1 MKRASL
7 KDSYQ
12 FVSWTILNRAAELLA
27 LDKRLPTY
35 RQRRF
40 VRHHCILQ

>member
-12 FVSWTILNRAAELLA
+12 FILDDLDLAAELLA
-27 LDKRLPTY
+27 LDKDFQPTGNDDF
-35 RQRRF
+35 QRF
-40 VRHHCILQ
+40 NPS